1 MVLRAA
7 GCRGVFLFVFV
18 FVFLHSACRDRPL
31 ALTGSRLPLTLPS
44 PPQPWV
50 SRKPPWGA
58 VKHKLTLAAA
68 GSVGTPRRGCA
79 PPAPGEGAGHSK
91 GAQPDPGLR
100 LPAPMPLSSLAAR
113 PGTMPWPLAGSSAG
127 LGTASAVRALQPA
140 AGPGPRPLVVPT
152 PSAKPC

>member
-1 MVLRAA
+1 MQGWFFVCFCFCIFAFGLSGPAPGSDWLPAA
-7 GCRGVFLFVFV
+7 SHAPFPT
-18 FVFLHSACRDRPL
+18 SAL
-31 ALTGSRLPLTLPS
+31 GLPEATM
-44 PPQPWV
+44 
-50 SRKPPWGA
+50 GA

-79 PPAPGEGAGHSK
+79 PPDPGEGAGHSK